1 MTKIPMSEPHLGEE
15 ELNNVMEAVKTNWIS
30 SNGHFI
36 TDFENGFSKYIGT
49 RHAVAV
55 NNGTSALHL
64 PLLALGI
71 GKGDKVLVPS
81 LTSIA
86 CTNTIAYT
94 GAEPIFVDSTK
105 DYWCIDPKDIE
116 KKIDSKTKA
125 IMVVHIYGHPCD
137 MDPIMEIADKHGIPV
152 IEDCAEAHGAE
163 YKGRKVGTFG
173 KVASFSFYGNKIIT
187 TGEGGMV
194 LTSDKEL
201 AEKMMILRNQGT
213 KPEYKNK
220 YYYDMIGY
228 NFRMTNIQ
236 AAIGIAQLK
245 KIDRLIEL
253 HRRVARTYNE
263 LFKDVSEIVTHP
275 EMQWAKNVYWYY
287 SILVK
292 SEVRDRLSAVLNGAG
307 IETRPFFYPI
317 HMLPMYNK
325 NKVTLPVAEELGFR
339 GINLPSGVALTED
352 DISRVAHAVIAAK
365 G

>member
-1 MTKIPMSEPHLGEE
+1 MARIPMSEPSLGEE
-15 ELNNVMEAVKTNWIS
+15 ELNNVIEAVKTNWIS

-36 TDFENGFSKYIGT
+36 GDFEKGFSQYIGAK
-49 RHAVAV
+49 HGVAV

-86 CTNTIAYT
+86 CTNTIAYV
-94 GAEPIFVDSTK
+94 GAEPVFVDSAK
-105 DYWCIDPKDIE
+105 DYWCIDPKEIE

-125 IMVVHIYGHPCD
+125 IMVVHVYGHPCD
-137 MDPIMEIADKHGIPV
+137 MDAIMEIADRHGIPV

-194 LTSDKEL
+194 LTNDSEL
-201 AEKMMILRNQGT
+201 AEKMMELRNQGT

-236 AAIGIAQLK
+236 AAIGVAQLK
-245 KIDRLIEL
+245 KIDQLVEK
-253 HRRVARTYNE
+253 HRWIAKTYNK
-263 LFKDVSEIVTHP
+263 LFEGAADIVTHP
-275 EMQWAKNVYWYY
+275 EMPWAKNVYWYY

-292 SEVRDRLSAVLNGAG
+292 KEARDKLSAALNDAG

-317 HMLPMYNK
+317 HMLPLYNK
-325 NKVTLPVAEELGFR
+325 NKVNLPVAEELGFR
-339 GINLPSGVALTED
+339 GLNLPSGAALSED
-352 DISRVAHAVIAAK
+352 QVSEVAHAIIAAK

>member
-1 MTKIPMSEPHLGEE
+1 MTKIPMSEPYLGEE
-15 ELNNVMEAVKTNWIS
+15 ELSNVIEAVKTNWIS

-36 TDFENGFSKYIGT
+36 ADFEKGFSKYISVK
-49 RHAVAV
+49 HAVAV

-94 GAEPIFVDSTK
+94 GAEPVFVDSTK
-105 DYWCIDPKDIE
+105 DYWCIDPKEIE
-116 KKIDSKTKA
+116 RKIDAKTKA

-137 MDPIMEIADKHGIPV
+137 MDPIMEVANKHGIPV

-173 KVASFSFYGNKIIT
+173 KVSSFSFYGNKIIT

-194 LTSDKEL
+194 LTNDKEL

-236 AAIGIAQLK
+236 AAIGVAQLK
-245 KIDRLIEL
+245 KIDQLVGR
-253 HRRVARTYNE
+253 HRWIAQTYNKFLE
-263 LFKDVSEIVTHP
+263 DTQGIVTHP
-275 EMQWAKNVYWYY
+275 EMPWAKSVYWYY

-292 SEVRDRLSAVLNGAG
+292 KGSRDKLSATLNGAG

-317 HMLPMYNK
+317 HMLPLYNK
-325 NKVTLPVAEELGFR
+325 SKVNLPVAEELGFR
-339 GINLPSGVALTED
+339 GLNLPSGAALTED
-352 DISRVAHAVIAAK
+352 DISEVVHAVIAAK
-365 G
+365 D